1 VTRPAAVGVWVLA
14 GLVVTLSTSDPVAHA
29 AVLIGA
35 WLLLARRRTSERR
48 LRPLAV
54 GLAALLL
61 ATVAINGLLA
71 HIGATV
77 MVVVPNWVPLIGGAL
92 TAEGFAE
99 GASIG
104 LNLVAAISVAA
115 SLSLVLDPA
124 DLVDALPRPLHHTG
138 AAVGAAL
145 NLVPATASSFV
156 AVRDAQ
162 RLRGWR
168 PKGPRALADLAVPV
182 VLGAID
188 RSVQLAESME
198 ARAFG
203 SGPRTAALGGE
214 RSGWSVA
221 TAIVSLLAL
230 VVFVIARLHG
240 VSGAWYPYPTPS
252 TPDVSALAL
261 APAFVFAVGGMLLP
275 PAGD

>member
-1 VTRPAAVGVWVLA
+1 VTRPAAVGAWVLA
-14 GLVVTLSTSDPVAHA
+14 GLVVTLSSSDPVAHA
-29 AVLIGA
+29 VVLAGA
-35 WLLLARRRTSERR
+35 WLLLARRRTRERR
-48 LRPLAV
+48 LRPLAL
-54 GLAALLL
+54 GLAVLFA

-71 HIGATV
+71 HTGASVIATV
-77 MVVVPNWVPLIGGAL
+77 PSWVPLVGGTL

-104 LNLVAAISVAA
+104 LTLLAAVSVAA
-115 SLSLVLDPA
+115 ALSLVLEPA
-124 DLVDALPRPLHHTG
+124 DLVDALPGPLHHSG
-138 AAVGAAL
+138 AAIGAAL
-145 NLVPATASSFV
+145 NLVPATATSFV

-168 PKGPRALADLAVPV
+168 PKGPRALVDLAVPV

-203 SGPRTAALGGE
+203 SGPRTAVTGGR
-214 RSGWSVA
+214 RSARSAA
-221 TAIVSLLAL
+221 TVGVSLLAVAVL
-230 VVFVIARLHG
+230 VAARWHG
-240 VSGAWYPYPTPS
+240 VTGAWYPYPTPS
-252 TPDVSALAL
+252 APDVSLLAL
-261 APAFVFAVGGMLLP
+261 APAVVVAVSAMLLP